1 MGKIETLKERFPK
14 IREVSFDRIVKEDLT
29 PTKKYL
35 EIMLKFWS
43 KKNEQ
48 NQDYI
53 TSIKHMGN
61 TIKKFEELL
70 PYIVNKDIYSSH
82 YYRFSVV
89 EQTVF
94 DAEKIKIDKT
104 FVKEDNVDVIFE
116 DDKTML
122 LRPLTHIGSLK
133 YGSDAKWCTASK
145 TDKKTFNSYFT
156 SGFLFY
162 LIDKTSSKQGNY
174 NKVAFYSDNKSDSL
188 FSYYQIYNQ
197 ADSCVN
203 IGTLLKNGWEYD
215 TLFNLTAAMRYYAQI
230 LIDNENTKKQVKADM
245 SKLENFN
252 FQRFYENLHKLKV
265 INDIESYKNFQ
276 PILDKFVEKI
286 KAF

>member
-145 TDKKTFNSYFT
+145 LIKKHLIVILLLVFYF
-156 SGFLFY
+156 
-162 LIDKTSSKQGNY
+162 I
-174 NKVAFYSDNKSDSL
+174 
-188 FSYYQIYNQ
+188 
-197 ADSCVN
+197 
-203 IGTLLKNGWEYD
+203 
-215 TLFNLTAAMRYYAQI
+215 
-230 LIDNENTKKQVKADM
+230 
-245 SKLENFN
+245 
-252 FQRFYENLHKLKV
+252 
-265 INDIESYKNFQ
+265 
-276 PILDKFVEKI
+276 
-286 KAF
+286 